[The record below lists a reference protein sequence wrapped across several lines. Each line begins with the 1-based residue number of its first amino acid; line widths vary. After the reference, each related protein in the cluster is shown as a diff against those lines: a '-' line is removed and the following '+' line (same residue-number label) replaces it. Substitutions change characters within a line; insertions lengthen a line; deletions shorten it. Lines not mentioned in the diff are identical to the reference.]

1 MKLIIAEKPDVA
13 RKFRDALTTDSK
25 AIKHSEMVYYY
36 QNKSFI
42 FASAKGHLFKAKS
55 PQEIDEE
62 NKIWSLSPLKLPKVL
77 PLKIS
82 DSASAAYFACIKEL
96 VSRPDVDEIIVAT
109 DPDREGQLIWALIAR
124 NLKITKPVTRVLIKE
139 WPKAGLIKAF
149 NERKPNSEQ
158 KNLEL
163 AGLCRLQADY
173 YIGLNATMGATVAFG
188 GYGNVINNGRVQT
201 PTRYLVYQNDKA
213 IKEFVPQKYN
223 ILSITTASDEKN
235 KTISLNGPKLQP
247 NVAQQILPRLKNR
260 QYKLNK
266 ETKQTSKNCP
276 KLYTTSDIQI
286 DASEK
291 FGLSVDETTSIL
303 QKLYQDYALTTY
315 PRTDINLISESSAK
329 NVMQIVNSLDGAG
342 LIDDIITEIKSK
354 HLSFQ
359 KHLIDAKGGEMPHEA
374 ITPTYDGTPKAVL
387 NKLTQ
392 NELNIYTLIVK
403 RFLQGF
409 YSPAIIDETS
419 ITTSVQFDSKDYTFR
434 ASGKIVS
441 DPSWMKISGIPSAS
455 FLPMITDGKTYDCLD
470 AKAIDKMTNPPARLT
485 EATLLKI
492 MDSPT
497 KLVKDKNAQKV
508 LKRVKGIGTEAT
520 RNDIIKSLFANNFLV
535 KKGKSIYPTEKTI
548 QSIEVLPNSPLTSP
562 MMTAELETKL
572 SEVEHGKR
580 SFDDFMSEVNKQ
592 VDEIL
597 ESIRKAPKRTIA
609 GGKDTVGKCP
619 KCGSSVSAFKM
630 GYSCDNKDCNFVI
643 WDTVASKKITIKAV
657 KQLLENKRTDKI
669 KGFKSKTGK
678 SFDAYLIL
686 DENNKVAFDFNE
698 VKKESTLKCPY
709 CGGKMNDYES
719 RISCENNDFVIWKTV
734 AGKKL
739 TQTAI
744 KQLCEKGA
752 TTQITGFKSKA
763 GKSFSAKLKRND
775 STKKIEFDFS

>member
-25 AIKHSEMVYYY
+25 AIKHSEKVFYY

-62 NKIWSLSPLKLPKVL
+62 NKTWSLNPLKLPKVL

-96 VSRPDVDEIIVAT
+96 VNRPDVDEIIVAT

-124 NLKITKPVTRVLIKE
+124 NLKITKPVTRVWIKE

-223 ILSITTASDEKN
+223 ILSITTASDETN
-235 KTISLNGPKLQP
+235 KTISLNGPRLEP
-247 NVAQQILPRLKNR
+247 NVAQQILPKLKNR

-354 HLSFQ
+354 HLTFQ
-359 KHLIDAKGGEMPHEA
+359 KHLIDTKGGEMPHEA
-374 ITPTYDGTPKAVL
+374 ITPTYDGNPKAVL
-387 NKLTQ
+387 NKLTK

-409 YSPAIIDETS
+409 YPPAVIDETS
-419 ITTSVQFDSKDYTFR
+419 IKTSVQFDSKDYSFK

-441 DPSWMKISGIPSAS
+441 DPSWMKISGIPSDS
-455 FLPMITDGKTYDCLD
+455 FLPMITDGKMYDCLD

-520 RNDIIKSLFANNFLV
+520 RNGIIQGLFANNFLV
-535 KKGKSIYPTEKTI
+535 KKGKAIYPTEKTI
-548 QSIEVLPNSPLTSP
+548 QSIEILPDSPLTSP
-562 MMTAELETKL
+562 MMTAELESKL
-572 SEVEHGKR
+572 SEVEHGER

-597 ESIRKAPKRTIA
+597 ESIRKAPRRTIA
-609 GGKDTVGKCP
+609 GGKDTIGKCP
-619 KCGSSVSAFKM
+619 KCGSSVSTFKM
-630 GYSCDNKDCNFVI
+630 GYSCDSKDCDFVI
-643 WDTVASKKITIKAV
+643 WDTVASKKITKKAV

-669 KGFKSKTGK
+669 KGFKSKAGK

-698 VKKESTLKCPY
+698 AKKESNLKCPY
-709 CGGKMNDYES
+709 CGGKMSDYES

-744 KQLCEKGA
+744 KQLCEKGT

-763 GKSFSAKLKRND
+763 GKSFNAKLKRND

>member
-96 VSRPDVDEIIVAT
+96 VSRPEVDEIIVAT

-392 NELNIYTLIVK
+392 
-403 RFLQGF
+403 
-409 YSPAIIDETS
+409 
-419 ITTSVQFDSKDYTFR
+419 
-434 ASGKIVS
+434 
-441 DPSWMKISGIPSAS
+441 
-455 FLPMITDGKTYDCLD
+455 
-470 AKAIDKMTNPPARLT
+470 
-485 EATLLKI
+485 
-492 MDSPT
+492 
-497 KLVKDKNAQKV
+497 
-508 LKRVKGIGTEAT
+508 
-520 RNDIIKSLFANNFLV
+520 
-535 KKGKSIYPTEKTI
+535 
-548 QSIEVLPNSPLTSP
+548 
-562 MMTAELETKL
+562 
-572 SEVEHGKR
+572 
-580 SFDDFMSEVNKQ
+580 MS
-592 VDEIL
+592 
-597 ESIRKAPKRTIA
+597 
-609 GGKDTVGKCP
+609 
-619 KCGSSVSAFKM
+619 
-630 GYSCDNKDCNFVI
+630 
-643 WDTVASKKITIKAV
+643 
-657 KQLLENKRTDKI
+657 
-669 KGFKSKTGK
+669 
-678 SFDAYLIL
+678 
-686 DENNKVAFDFNE
+686 
-698 VKKESTLKCPY
+698 
-709 CGGKMNDYES
+709 
-719 RISCENNDFVIWKTV
+719 
-734 AGKKL
+734 
-739 TQTAI
+739 
-744 KQLCEKGA
+744 
-752 TTQITGFKSKA
+752 
-763 GKSFSAKLKRND
+763 
-775 STKKIEFDFS
+775 